1 MKTRLFFELFEEI
14 VQNCC
19 CLVKN
24 LYNRCGMQFIG
35 GGAMNTEKMGAP
47 RKSAFNVKK
56 NTSSRPTG
64 RTSHLPQAS
73 SSHLFIFTQSAF
85 TLIELL
91 VVIAIIAILAA
102 MLMPAL
108 QQARERGRATS
119 CSANLKGIGTA
130 VAMYQDDNKMWMP
143 AQVGTSLYHDLR
155 HYLGLRLDA
164 KGALYI
170 NDSVFPAPGTWCPSD
185 DIRLGHARS
194 NQKAKWMYY
203 SYGQN
208 NFARRD
214 YDFASQTAFKKN
226 SLAHPVQLRRAAST
240 ILYMA
245 DSIRDVPNSKPG
257 QLVAF
262 GENSWPMK
270 TDANYYDQAVHF
282 RHNNRAN
289 VLYLGMNVISRDQND
304 LAGKQNITWNE

>member
-1 MKTRLFFELFEEI
+1 MTDI
-14 VQNCC
+14 
-19 CLVKN
+19 
-24 LYNRCGMQFIG
+24 LYNRCRMQFLRS
-35 GGAMNTEKMGAP
+35 GALTKVGTEECKRVGRQM
-47 RKSAFNVKK
+47 FHTVK
-56 NTSSRPTG
+56 PC
-64 RTSHLPQAS
+64 
-73 SSHLFIFTQSAF
+73 FTRSAF

-108 QQARERGRATS
+108 QHAREAGRATS
-119 CSANLKGIGTA
+119 CANNLKTIGTA
-130 VAMYQDDNKMWMP
+130 VTMYQNDNKMWMP
-143 AQVGTSLYHDLR
+143 AVVGTALYHDLR

-164 KGALYI
+164 QGALYV
-170 NDSVFPAPGTWCPSD
+170 NDAVFPAPGTWCPSD

-208 NFARRD
+208 TFARRD

-245 DSIRDVPNSKPG
+245 DGIRDVPNSKPG

-270 TDANYYDQAVHF
+270 TDANYYDAGVHL

-289 VLYLGMNVISRDQND
+289 VLWLGMNVSSCDYND
-304 LAGKQNITWNE
+304 LAGKRNITWNE